1 MGQVNI
7 DDVATQPGA
16 CDNFRYGSAGQ
27 GGEVLATLHEGWA
40 IFEPLLKSYGAA
52 AIFAMIYLESMGSPV
67 PGETGVI
74 AASLL
79 ASRGELSIVSVYV
92 AVLAGA
98 ILGDSTGYLIGRMG
112 GNALLRRFGPRIGLT
127 AERLDTVEDRFAK
140 GGMWIVVVARF
151 IPLMRQVNGLLA
163 GSLAMPFHRFLMA
176 QATGAVLWTSVY
188 CLGPY
193 FFAELFRH
201 IR

>member
-1 MGQVNI
+1 
-7 DDVATQPGA
+7 
-16 CDNFRYGSAGQ
+16 
-27 GGEVLATLHEGWA
+27 VLATLHEGWA
-40 IFEPLLKSYGAA
+40 IFEPFLKTYGAVA
-52 AIFAMIYLESMGSPV
+52 LFVMIYLESMGSPV

-79 ASRGELSIVSVYV
+79 AARGELSIVSVYV

-98 ILGDSTGYLIGRMG
+98 ILGDSTGYLIGRLG

-127 AERLDTVEDRFAK
+127 AERLDMIENRFAK
-140 GGMWIVVVARF
+140 GGLWLVFAARF
-151 IPLMRQVNGLLA
+151 IPLMRQMNGLVA
-163 GSLAMPFHRFLMA
+163 GSLAMPWHRFMMA
-176 QATGAVLWTSVY
+176 QGAGAVVWTSVY

-193 FFAELFRH
+193 FFSELFQH

>member
-1 MGQVNI
+1 M
-7 DDVATQPGA
+7 
-16 CDNFRYGSAGQ
+16 
-27 GGEVLATLHEGWA
+27 LATLHEGWG
-40 IFEPLLKSYGAA
+40 IFEPLLRAYGAI

-79 ASRGELSIVSVYV
+79 AAKGEFSIVSVYF

-98 ILGDSTGYLIGRMG
+98 ILGDSTGYLIGRLG
-112 GNALLRRFGPRIGLT
+112 GNTLLRRFGPKIGLT
-127 AERLDTVEDRFAK
+127 AERLDTIEARFAK
-140 GGMWIVVVARF
+140 GGLWIVMVARF

-163 GSLAMPFHRFLMA
+163 GSLAMPFHRFFVA
-176 QATGAVLWTSVY
+176 QATGAVLWTSAY

-193 FFAELFRH
+193 FFAEIFSH

>member
-1 MGQVNI
+1 
-7 DDVATQPGA
+7 
-16 CDNFRYGSAGQ
+16 
-27 GGEVLATLHEGWA
+27 VLATLHEGWA
-40 IFEPLLKSYGAA
+40 IFEPFIKTYGAF

-79 ASRGELSIVSVYV
+79 AARGELSIVSVYF

-98 ILGDSTGYLIGRMG
+98 ILGDSTGYVIGRFG
-112 GNALLRRFGPRIGLT
+112 GQALLRRFGPRIGLT
-127 AERLDTVEDRFAK
+127 AERLDKVEDRFAK
-140 GGMWIVVVARF
+140 GGLWIVFIARF

-163 GSLAMPFHRFLMA
+163 GSLAMPWHRFLMA
-176 QATGAVLWTSVY
+176 QGAGAVVWTSVY

-193 FFAELFRH
+193 FFAELFQH

>member
-1 MGQVNI
+1 LL
-7 DDVATQPGA
+7 
-16 CDNFRYGSAGQ
+16 S
-27 GGEVLATLHEGWA
+27 TLHEGWA
-40 IFEPLLKSYGAA
+40 IFEPYLKSYGAI
-52 AIFAMIYLESMGSPV
+52 AIFVMIYLESMGSPV

-79 ASRGELSIVSVYV
+79 AARGELSIVALYF
-92 AVLAGA
+92 AVLSGA
-98 ILGDSTGYLIGRMG
+98 VLGDSTGYLIGRLG

-127 AERLDTVEDRFAK
+127 ADRLDAIEDRFAK
-140 GGMWIVVVARF
+140 GGLWIVMVARF

-176 QATGAVLWTSVY
+176 QATGAVLWTSLY

-193 FFAELFRH
+193 FFSELFQH

>member
-1 MGQVNI
+1 MLG
-7 DDVATQPGA
+7 
-16 CDNFRYGSAGQ
+16 
-27 GGEVLATLHEGWA
+27 TLHEGWA
-40 IFEPLLKSYGAA
+40 IFEPYLKAYGAM
-52 AIFAMIYLESMGSPV
+52 AIFVMVYLESMGSPV

-79 ASRGELSIVSVYV
+79 ASRGELSIVAIYF
-92 AVLAGA
+92 AVLFGA
-98 ILGDSTGYLIGRMG
+98 ILGDSTGYLIGRLG

-127 AERLDTVEDRFAK
+127 AERLDYVEDRFAK
-140 GGMWIVVVARF
+140 GGLWIVFAARF
-151 IPLMRQVNGLLA
+151 IPIMRQLNGLVA

-176 QATGAVLWTSVY
+176 QSAGALAWTSVY
-188 CLGPY
+188 TLGPY

>member
-1 MGQVNI
+1 M
-7 DDVATQPGA
+7 
-16 CDNFRYGSAGQ
+16 
-27 GGEVLATLHEGWA
+27 LATLHEGWA
-40 IFEPLLKSYGAA
+40 IFEPYLKSYGAI
-52 AIFAMIYLESMGSPV
+52 AIFVMIYLESMGSPV

-79 ASRGELSIVSVYV
+79 AARGEFSIAAVYV
-92 AVLAGA
+92 AVLSGA
-98 ILGDSTGYLIGRMG
+98 ILGDSTGYLIGRLG

-127 AERLDTVEDRFAK
+127 AERLDTIEDRFAK
-140 GGMWIVVVARF
+140 GGLWIVMVARF

-176 QATGAVLWTSVY
+176 QTTGAVLWTSIY

-193 FFAELFRH
+193 FFTEMFQH